1 MCRAGTMAM
10 PEGAFSKMEAMEVTA
25 GDGGSNSEWI
35 KLLENQFVLCWRV
48 SITVVACPDGECMGL

>member
-1 MCRAGTMAM
+1 MAM
-10 PEGAFSKMEAMEVTA
+10 LEGAFSKMEAMEVTA